1 MPGRLAT
8 PDISEPSPSVN
19 APFGIDVAPSGG
31 GGPALP
37 SAPEGDADGDSS
49 SVVMGLVRGLLRGKR
64 ALARGS
70 SGAAKRAVVRGLP
83 SPVVTTIGKTA
94 ATQAT
99 KTVAKQVTKS
109 VAKQA
114 TKTAAKQVTKGVHRV
129 RAAARGLPHPVVSR
143 VGQGAS
149 KLGDAVGVIEAV
161 ADTAHQRQETE
172 SLTSRAWM
180 TVKQAA
186 PHFIREA
193 VLGTALFAVYE
204 ELSTFLGNKLAI
216 ALDRPD
222 GLEQVSD
229 CCSRCCTTEHFCLA
243 MNE

>member
-1 MPGRLAT
+1 
-8 PDISEPSPSVN
+8 VN

-83 SPVVTTIGKTA
+83 SPVVTTMGKTA
-94 ATQAT
+94 AT
-99 KTVAKQVTKS
+99 
-109 VAKQA
+109 QA
-114 TKTAAKQVTKGVHRV
+114 TKTAAKQVTKGVHRI

-204 ELSTFLGNKLAI
+204 ELSTFLGNKLAT

-229 CCSRCCTTEHFCLA
+229 CCSCCCTTEHA
-243 MNE
+243 VWP